1 MKLPRGAQLALA
13 VVLVAVAAWFVISNA
28 DLEIT
33 PTPGRAPITI
43 PRSPAA
49 ASGGSGAGWIEALD
63 GSGADGYGSAT
74 GVIDRVVDGDT
85 VIVDIQ
91 GEADE
96 VRVRML
102 NVNAPESVKPDS
114 PVECL
119 GPEASAFTK
128 SLLFEGDEVTLEFDA
143 GRYDQYGRTLASVIT
158 ADGENVGVALARA
171 GLARA
176 VSYDGNER
184 FRPAIDAAIAE
195 ARADRVGLF
204 DPANG
209 C

>member
-1 MKLPRGAQLALA
+1 MRLPRGAQVALA
-13 VVLVAVAAWFVISNA
+13 VVLVAVAAWFVLSNA
-28 DLEIT
+28 DREIT
-33 PTPGRAPITI
+33 PTPGRAPVTI
-43 PRSPAA
+43 PQSPAA
-49 ASGGSGAGWIEALD
+49 GSGSDSD
-63 GSGADGYGSAT
+63 GSDSDGYGSAT
-74 GVIDRVVDGDT
+74 GLIDRVVDGDT
-85 VIVDIQ
+85 VIVDID
-91 GEADE
+91 GESDD

-128 SLLFEGDEVTLEFDA
+128 SLLSEGDEVTLEFDA
-143 GRYDQYGRTLASVIT
+143 ERYDQYGRTLASVIT
-158 ADGENVGVALARA
+158 ADGENVGVELARA

-184 FRPAIDAAIAE
+184 FRPAVDDAIAE